1 MKISASIQAANQLN
15 LLNHIDSN
23 NAKFDQLHIDITDGH
38 FAENISMSFKVIEL
52 LKNNTDYFLD
62 IHLMINDNLKYG
74 KIAFECGADLVTVHK
89 ESTALDDFVKLSEI
103 NKNIGIGLLP
113 GTSNSKLV
121 EYLEYAHSVLLLGVN
136 PGFSN
141 QEQAVDLPNK
151 VNDFNT
157 CFPDYSGEVIVDGGV
172 KNEDLEIFKKLGV
185 DVVVQ
190 GGAIFG

>member
-15 LLNHIDSN
+15 LLNHINSTKS
-23 NAKFDQLHIDITDGH
+23 KFDQLHIDITDGH
-38 FAENISMSFKVIEL
+38 FAENISMSFKVIEM
-52 LKNNTDYFLD
+52 LKTNTDYFLD

-74 KIAFECGADLVTVHK
+74 KIAFDCGADIVTVHK
-89 ESTALDDFVKLSEI
+89 ESTKLKDFVKLYEF

-113 GTSNSKLV
+113 STSNSELD

-141 QEQAVDLPNK
+141 QDQAIDLHKK
-151 VNDFNT
+151 VSDFNSS
-157 CFPDYSGEVIVDGGV
+157 FPNYSGEVIVDGGI
-172 KNEDLEIFKKLGV
+172 KNKDLEIFEKIGV

>member
-15 LLNHIDSN
+15 LLNHINSTKS
-23 NAKFDQLHIDITDGH
+23 KFDQLHIDITDGH
-38 FAENISMSFKVIEL
+38 FAENISMSFKVIEM
-52 LKNNTDYFLD
+52 LKTNTDYFLD

-74 KIAFECGADLVTVHK
+74 KIAFDCGADIVTVHK
-89 ESTALDDFVKLSEI
+89 ESTELKDFVKLYEF

-113 GTSNSKLV
+113 STSNSELD

-141 QEQAVDLPNK
+141 QDQAIDLHKK
-151 VNDFNT
+151 VSDFNT
-157 CFPDYSGEVIVDGGV
+157 SFPNYSGEVIVDGGI
-172 KNEDLEIFKKLGV
+172 KNKDLEIFEKIGV

-190 GGAIFG
+190 GGAIFE

>member
-15 LLNHIDSN
+15 LLNHINSTKS
-23 NAKFDQLHIDITDGH
+23 KFDQLHIDITDGH
-38 FAENISMSFKVIEL
+38 FAENISMSFKVIEM
-52 LKNNTDYFLD
+52 LKTNTDYFLD

-74 KIAFECGADLVTVHK
+74 KIAFDCGADIVTVHK
-89 ESTALDDFVKLSEI
+89 ESTELKDFVKLYEF

-113 GTSNSKLV
+113 STSNSELD
-121 EYLEYAHSVLLLGVN
+121 EYLEYAHSVLLLGMN

-141 QEQAVDLPNK
+141 QDQAIDLPNK
-151 VNDFNT
+151 VNTFND
-157 CFPDYSGEVIVDGGV
+157 CFPHYSGEIIVDGGV
-172 KNEDLEIFKKLGV
+172 KNKDLEIFEKIGV

>member
-1 MKISASIQAANQLN
+1 MYITELSIKRPTVSWVMSLILIIFGLFVFWKLPVRELPDGIQPPVVQIQVDYKSAASDIV
-15 LLNHIDSN
+15 
-23 NAKFDQLHIDITDGH
+23 DQEVTQ
-38 FAENISMSFKVIEL
+38 VIEDVIGV
-52 LKNNTDYFLD
+52 K
-62 IHLMINDNLKYG
+62 
-74 KIAFECGADLVTVHK
+74 
-89 ESTALDDFVKLSEI
+89 DFIKLSEF

-113 GTSNSKLV
+113 GTSNSELD

-141 QEQAVDLPNK
+141 QSQAIDLPRK

-157 CFPDYSGEVIVDGGV
+157 SFPNYSGEVIVDGGV
-172 KNEDLEIFKKLGV
+172 KNEDLEVFEKIGV

>member
-15 LLNHIDSN
+15 LLNHINSTKS
-23 NAKFDQLHIDITDGH
+23 KFDQLHIDITDGH
-38 FAENISMSFKVIEL
+38 FAENISMSFKVIEM
-52 LKNNTDYFLD
+52 LKTNTDYFLD

-74 KIAFECGADLVTVHK
+74 KIAFDCGADIVTVHK
-89 ESTALDDFVKLSEI
+89 ESTKLKDFVKLYEF

-113 GTSNSKLV
+113 STSNSELD

-141 QEQAVDLPNK
+141 QDQAIDLHKK
-151 VNDFNT
+151 VSDFNT
-157 CFPDYSGEVIVDGGV
+157 SFPNYSGEVIVDGGI
-172 KNEDLEIFKKLGV
+172 KNKDLEVFEKIGV

>member
-1 MKISASIQAANQLN
+1 
-15 LLNHIDSN
+15 
-23 NAKFDQLHIDITDGH
+23 
-38 FAENISMSFKVIEL
+38 MSFKVIEM
-52 LKNNTDYFLD
+52 LKNNTDYYLD

-74 KIAFECGADLVTVHK
+74 EIAFDCGADLVTVHK
-89 ESTALDDFVKLSEI
+89 ESTELKDFIKLSEF

-113 GTSNSKLV
+113 GTSNSELD

-141 QEQAVDLPNK
+141 QSQAIDLPRK

-157 CFPDYSGEVIVDGGV
+157 SFPNYSGEVIVDGGV
-172 KNEDLEIFKKLGV
+172 KNEDLEIFEEIGV

>member
-15 LLNHIDSN
+15 LLNHINSTKS
-23 NAKFDQLHIDITDGH
+23 KFDQLHIDITDGH
-38 FAENISMSFKVIEL
+38 FAENISMSFKVIEM
-52 LKNNTDYFLD
+52 LKTNTDYFLD

-74 KIAFECGADLVTVHK
+74 KIAFDCGADIVTVHK
-89 ESTALDDFVKLSEI
+89 ESTELKDFVKLYEF

-113 GTSNSKLV
+113 STSNSELD

-141 QEQAVDLPNK
+141 QDQAIDLHKK
-151 VNDFNT
+151 VSDFNT
-157 CFPDYSGEVIVDGGV
+157 SFPNYSGEVIVDGGI
-172 KNEDLEIFKKLGV
+172 KNKDLKIFEKIGV